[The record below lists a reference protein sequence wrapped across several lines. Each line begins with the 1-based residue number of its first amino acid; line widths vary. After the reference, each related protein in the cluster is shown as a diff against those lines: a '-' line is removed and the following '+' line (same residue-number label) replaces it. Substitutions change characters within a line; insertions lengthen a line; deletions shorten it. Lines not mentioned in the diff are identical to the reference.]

1 MTYQHN
7 NKDPNLNNL
16 HHAMEIVNDI
26 PHVRVT
32 LGSDTITINGDVN
45 LVEKVKLWD
54 GTNNLAFDLPN
65 NDAETAPWSLPT
77 ESHNMVFNG
86 STWDR
91 MRGNIT
97 DGLLVK
103 FTNTSIGTTF
113 TNTSIGVTQGTD
125 PWKISKD
132 SSANSTSNRI
142 FVDASGTVTA
152 NVTFPA
158 TQAVTGTFWQTTQ
171 PVSIATMPTTPVTG
185 TFWQTTQPVSL
196 TTLPDNNVTIKA
208 GSATIGKVDQASTS
222 NPWVI
227 SKNSTVNSSSNPLDV
242 TFTNTSIGTTFTNTS
257 IGVTQ
262 GTTPWQIS
270 KDGSANSTS
279 NRIFVDVG
287 TPTVTVN
294 QPVAVTDNNTT
305 LSIDDGGGV
314 ITVDGTVELGTT
326 TLAALETTT
335 ANQGT
340 GGASAWR
347 ISANNTDN
355 SSGNPIYVSANIA
368 NSNPITVAQSDVAV
382 TAFDEPISIPITP
395 VIQADAQYGL
405 DPDFWVQT
413 KLRGGDITV
422 NANNTWEVASGTSP
436 GGYARLATSKYMS
449 YQSGQGSLFRWTA
462 AFTATGT
469 DKNALGVNNI
479 VQNTG
484 PVDREDGYTF
494 GYSGSTAN
502 DASRK
507 IGILHRRNG
516 KVEIRAL
523 TFTVGPGGNQTA
535 VVTLDGTA
543 YSVAITSGDIYHAAN
558 QVATALKAITTAT
571 NTWDIEGCNGVV
583 TFSYYSPGARTGT
596 FSFSSSGAG
605 TTAVAAFSQT
615 AAGTTPSDTWTYV
628 DQWDNQT
635 IQFDPTK
642 LNVFQIDMRW
652 LGAGRVRFF
661 MEDPATGKMTL
672 VHTKTSSSQQIYPH
686 INKPALRIAYR
697 SGTTN
702 PAITPSQNVIVR
714 GSSVMTA
721 VQGTRTQTGSS
732 QGRYNVDSTTRA
744 KDLVWHLM
752 SVQNPFVRAGGVN
765 KASLMIQTLTVAAQ
779 GQDPSVIYVVK
790 DAFGLSDVLAY
801 IAIPNTTPAM
811 FAQYSVS
818 AVSADLSTQRIANV
832 QTLGI
837 NDNATFDLGHYNL
850 TLAPGET
857 ISVFISSSNALSRTA
872 TGLTWLVD

>member
-1 MTYQHN
+1 MTYQHDHR
-7 NKDPNLNNL
+7 DPNLNNL
-16 HHAMEIVNDI
+16 HHAMELVDEI

-32 LGSDTITINGDVN
+32 LGTDTITISGDVN
-45 LVEKVKLWD
+45 LVDTVKLND
-54 GTNNLAFDLPN
+54 GTNTLLFDLPN
-65 NDAETAPWSLPT
+65 NDGETAPWSLPT

-91 MRGNIT
+91 MRGTIA
-97 DGLLVK
+97 DGVLVK

-113 TNTSIGVTQGTD
+113 TNTT
-125 PWKISKD
+125 
-132 SSANSTSNRI
+132 
-142 FVDASGTVTA
+142 
-152 NVTFPA
+152 
-158 TQAVTGTFWQTTQ
+158 
-171 PVSIATMPTTPVTG
+171 
-185 TFWQTTQPVSL
+185 
-196 TTLPDNNVTIKA
+196 
-208 GSATIGKVDQASTS
+208 
-222 NPWVI
+222 
-227 SKNSTVNSSSNPLDV
+227 
-242 TFTNTSIGTTFTNTS
+242 

-355 SSGNPIYVSANIA
+355 SSGNPIYVSANIS
-368 NSNPITVAQSDVAV
+368 NSNPITVSQSDVAV
-382 TAFDEPISIPITP
+382 TAFDEPIAVNITP

-405 DPDFWVQT
+405 DPDFWITT
-413 KLRGGDITV
+413 KLRGGDITI
-422 NANNTWEVASGTSP
+422 NAYNTWEVASGTSP

-462 AFTATGT
+462 AFTTATNSINTGT
-469 DKNALGVNNI
+469 KHAYGVDSI

-484 PVDREDGYTF
+484 PIDREDGYTF

-516 KVEIRAL
+516 KTEIRSL
-523 TFTVGPGGNQTA
+523 TFTTGPGGNQTA
-535 VVTLDGTA
+535 VITLDGTA
-543 YSVAITSGDIYHAAN
+543 YNVAITAGDIYHAAN
-558 QVATALKAITTAT
+558 EVATALKAVTTAT
-571 NTWDIEGCNGVV
+571 NTWDIEGCNGIV
-583 TFSYYSPGARTGT
+583 TFTYYSPGARTGT

-628 DQWDNQT
+628 DQWDNQD

-642 LNVFQIDMRW
+642 LNVYQVDMRW

-661 MEDPATGKMTL
+661 MEDPSTGKMVL
-672 VHTKTSSSQQIYPH
+672 VHTQKFSSQQIYPH

-702 PAITPSQNVIVR
+702 PAVTPSQNVVVR

-732 QGRYNVDSTTRA
+732 QGRYNIDSTTRA
-744 KDLVWHLM
+744 KDTVWHLI
-752 SVQNPFVRAGGVN
+752 SLQNPYVRSGGVN

-818 AVSADLSTQRIANV
+818 AVTADLSTQRIANV

-857 ISVFISSSNALSRTA
+857 ISVFISSSNALNRTA
-872 TGLTWLVD
+872 VGLTWLVD

>member
-1 MTYQHN
+1 M
-7 NKDPNLNNL
+7 PNLNPNSTNYVHTYEPNTNDL
-16 HHAMEIVNDI
+16 TMAMDYNSNGEPIIRTIVE
-26 PHVRVT
+26 
-32 LGSDTITINGDVN
+32 GITIEGDVT
-45 LVEKVKLWD
+45 VDKVRLWD
-54 GTNNLAFDLPN
+54 GTNDLFFDSTV
-65 NDAETAPWSLPT
+65 NDGETSPTAVLPT
-77 ESHNMVFNG
+77 ESHNMVYNG

-91 MRGNIT
+91 MRGNIA
-97 DGLLVK
+97 DGLL
-103 FTNTSIGTTF
+103 
-113 TNTSIGVTQGTD
+113 TQISND
-125 PWKISKD
+125 YLAISKD
-132 SSANSTSNRI
+132 TNANSDSNRI
-142 FVDASGTVTA
+142 FV
-152 NVTFPA
+152 NA
-158 TQAVTGTFWQTTQ
+158 T
-171 PVSIATMPTTPVTG
+171 
-185 TFWQTTQPVSL
+185 
-196 TTLPDNNVTIKA
+196 
-208 GSATIGKVDQASTS
+208 
-222 NPWVI
+222 
-227 SKNSTVNSSSNPLDV
+227 
-242 TFTNTSIGTTFTNTS
+242 
-257 IGVTQ
+257 
-262 GTTPWQIS
+262 
-270 KDGSANSTS
+270 
-279 NRIFVDVG
+279 
-287 TPTVTVN
+287 
-294 QPVAVTDNNTT
+294 
-305 LSIDDGGGV
+305 
-314 ITVDGTVELGTT
+314 GTVELGAT
-326 TLAALETTT
+326 TLAALENISATVSGTVELGATTLSALETTT
-335 ANQGT
+335 VNQGT

-347 ISANNTDN
+347 VSANNSDN
-355 SSGNPIYVSANIA
+355 TANNPLYVSANIS
-368 NSNPITVAQSDVAV
+368 NSGPITVAQSDIGV
-382 TAFDEPISIPITP
+382 TAFDEPVSVPLTP

-422 NANNTWEVASGTSP
+422 NANSTWEVQSGTSA

-469 DKNALGVNNI
+469 DKNALGVDNI

-516 KVEIRAL
+516 KIEIRSL
-523 TFTVGPGGNQTA
+523 TFTTGPGGNQTA
-535 VVTLDGTA
+535 TITLDGTA
-543 YSVAITSGDIYHAAN
+543 YTVAITVGNIFHAAN
-558 QVATALKAITTAT
+558 QVATALKAITAVA

-596 FSFSSSGAG
+596 FSFSSTG
-605 TTAVAAFSQT
+605 TGTIAVAAFSQT
-615 AAGTTPSDTWTYV
+615 AAGTTPSDNWTYV

-714 GSSVMTA
+714 GSSVMTG
-721 VQGTRTQTGSS
+721 VQGARTQTGSS
-732 QGRYNVDSTTRA
+732 QGRYNIDSTSRA

-752 SVQNPFVRAGGVN
+752 SVQNPFVRSGGVN
-765 KASLMIQTLTVAAQ
+765 KASIMIQNLTVAAQ
-779 GQDPSVIYVVK
+779 GNDPSVIYVVK
-790 DAFGLSDVLAY
+790 DAFGASDVLEY

-818 AVSADLSTQRIANV
+818 AVTIDLSTQRIANV

-837 NDNATFDLGHYNL
+837 NDNATFDLASFNL
-850 TLAPGET
+850 TLAAGET
-857 ISVFISSSNALSRTA
+857 VSVFISSSNSLTRTA
-872 TGLTWLVD
+872 VGLTWLVD

>member
-1 MTYQHN
+1 MGVQTPNSTSYVHP
-7 NKDPNLNNL
+7 DEPNLLNL
-16 HHAMEIVNDI
+16 HKAMEYDESGK

-45 LVEKVKLWD
+45 LVDNVRVNNSTTNPVPVFLVNNTVTILNTSFAITNFPTTSTVFQ
-54 GTNNLAFDLPN
+54 GTI
-65 NDAETAPWSLPT
+65 PWVTTVTNWPAVQYVNGVLYAVQSGTWSVGVTGTVVASNFTSTVRVDNFPT
-77 ESHNMVFNG
+77 SVTVTNFTSTVFVSN
-86 STWDR
+86 T
-91 MRGNIT
+91 IT
-97 DGLLVK
+97 
-103 FTNTSIGTTF
+103 FSNTSIAI
-113 TNTSIGVTQGTD
+113 TN
-125 PWKISKD
+125 
-132 SSANSTSNRI
+132 
-142 FVDASGTVTA
+142 F
-152 NVTFPA
+152 
-158 TQAVTGTFWQTTQ
+158 
-171 PVSIATMPTTPVTG
+171 PTT
-185 TFWQTTQPVSL
+185 
-196 TTLPDNNVTIKA
+196 
-208 GSATIGKVDQASTS
+208 
-222 NPWVI
+222 
-227 SKNSTVNSSSNPLDV
+227 STVY
-242 TFTNTSIGTTFTNTS
+242 
-257 IGVTQ
+257 Q
-262 GTTPWQIS
+262 GTTPWTITGTVNIGTMPEVEI
-270 KDGSANSTS
+270 KN
-279 NRIFVDVG
+279 DVG
-287 TPTVTVN
+287 N
-294 QPVAVTDNNTT
+294 PVP
-305 LSIDDGGGV
+305 
-314 ITVDGTVELGTT
+314 
-326 TLAALETTT
+326 
-335 ANQGT
+335 
-340 GGASAWR
+340 
-347 ISANNTDN
+347 ISANTASN
-355 SSGNPIYVSANIA
+355 SSGNPVYVSANIS
-368 NSNPITVAQSDVAV
+368 NSGPITVSQSDVAV
-382 TAFDEPISIPITP
+382 TAFDEPIAVNITP

-405 DPDFWVQT
+405 DPDFWITT
-413 KLRGGDITV
+413 KLRGGDITI
-422 NANNTWEVASGTSP
+422 NAYNTWEVASGTSP

-462 AFTATGT
+462 AFTTATNSINTGT
-469 DKNALGVNNI
+469 KHAYGVDSI

-516 KVEIRAL
+516 KVEIRSL

-535 VVTLDGTA
+535 TITVDGTP
-543 YSVAITSGDIYHAAN
+543 YNVAITAGDIYHVAN
-558 QVATALKAITTAT
+558 QVATGLKAITTAT

-605 TTAVAAFSQT
+605 TLAVAAFSQT

-628 DQWDNQT
+628 DQWDNQD

-642 LNVFQIDMRW
+642 LNVYQIDMRW

-672 VHTKTSSSQQIYPH
+672 VHTKKSASQQIYPH
-686 INKPALRIAYR
+686 INKPALRIVYR

-702 PAITPSQNVIVR
+702 PAVTPSQNVIVR

-732 QGRYNVDSTTRA
+732 QGRYNIDSTNRA

-752 SVQNPFVRAGGVN
+752 SLQNPFVRAGGVN
-765 KASLMIQTLTVAAQ
+765 KASLMLQTLTVAAQ

-790 DAFGLSDVLAY
+790 DAFGTSDVLAY

-811 FAQYSVS
+811 FAQYSIS
-818 AVSADLSTQRIANV
+818 AVTIDLSTQRIANV

-857 ISVFISSSNALSRTA
+857 ISVFISSSNALNRTA
-872 TGLTWLVD
+872 VGLTWLVD

>member
-1 MTYQHN
+1 MGVQTPNSTSYVHP
-7 NKDPNLNNL
+7 DEPNLLNL
-16 HHAMEIVNDI
+16 HKAMEYDESGK

-45 LVEKVKLWD
+45 LVDNVRVNNSTTNPVPVFLVNNTVTILNTSFAITNFPTTSTVFQ
-54 GTNNLAFDLPN
+54 GTI
-65 NDAETAPWSLPT
+65 PWVTTVTNWPAVQYVNGVLYAVQSGTWSVGVTGTVVASNFTSTVRVDNFPT
-77 ESHNMVFNG
+77 SVTVTNFTSTVFVSN
-86 STWDR
+86 T
-91 MRGNIT
+91 IT
-97 DGLLVK
+97 
-103 FTNTSIGTTF
+103 FSNTSIAI
-113 TNTSIGVTQGTD
+113 TN
-125 PWKISKD
+125 
-132 SSANSTSNRI
+132 
-142 FVDASGTVTA
+142 F
-152 NVTFPA
+152 
-158 TQAVTGTFWQTTQ
+158 
-171 PVSIATMPTTPVTG
+171 PTT
-185 TFWQTTQPVSL
+185 
-196 TTLPDNNVTIKA
+196 
-208 GSATIGKVDQASTS
+208 
-222 NPWVI
+222 
-227 SKNSTVNSSSNPLDV
+227 STVY
-242 TFTNTSIGTTFTNTS
+242 
-257 IGVTQ
+257 Q
-262 GTTPWQIS
+262 GTTPWTITGTVNIGTMPEVEI
-270 KDGSANSTS
+270 KN
-279 NRIFVDVG
+279 DVG
-287 TPTVTVN
+287 N
-294 QPVAVTDNNTT
+294 PVP
-305 LSIDDGGGV
+305 
-314 ITVDGTVELGTT
+314 
-326 TLAALETTT
+326 
-335 ANQGT
+335 
-340 GGASAWR
+340 
-347 ISANNTDN
+347 ISANTASN
-355 SSGNPIYVSANIA
+355 SSGNPVYVSANIS
-368 NSNPITVAQSDVAV
+368 NSGPITVSQSDVAV
-382 TAFDEPISIPITP
+382 TAFDEPIAVNITP

-405 DPDFWVQT
+405 DPDFWAQT
-413 KLRGGDITV
+413 QLRGGGITI
-422 NANNTWEVASGTSP
+422 NSNNTWEVASGTSP

-462 AFTATGT
+462 AFTTATNSINTGT
-469 DKNALGVNNI
+469 KHAYGVDSI

-516 KVEIRAL
+516 KVEIRSL

-535 VVTLDGTA
+535 TITVDGTP
-543 YSVAITSGDIYHAAN
+543 YNVAITAGDIYHVAN
-558 QVATALKAITTAT
+558 QVATGLKAITTAT

-605 TTAVAAFSQT
+605 TLAVAAFSQT

-628 DQWDNQT
+628 DQWDNQD

-642 LNVFQIDMRW
+642 LNVYQIDMRW

-672 VHTKTSSSQQIYPH
+672 VHTKKSASQQIYPH
-686 INKPALRIAYR
+686 INKPALRIVYR

-702 PAITPSQNVIVR
+702 PAVTPSQNVIVR

-732 QGRYNVDSTTRA
+732 QGRYNIDSTNRA

-752 SVQNPFVRAGGVN
+752 SLQNPFVRAGGVN
-765 KASLMIQTLTVAAQ
+765 KASLMLQTLTVAAQ

-790 DAFGLSDVLAY
+790 DAFGTSDVLAY

-811 FAQYSVS
+811 FAQYSIS
-818 AVSADLSTQRIANV
+818 AVTIDLSTQRIANV

-857 ISVFISSSNALSRTA
+857 ISVFISSSNALNRTA
-872 TGLTWLVD
+872 VGLTWLVD